1 MVSGFC
7 YFHHNYFEGVVVI
20 FMLESANDEIISV
33 IEEGRKSCFESNVIA
48 RSSWRVNNVW
58 AQRVAAILISQISEN
73 DEELKEYDIPV
84 TYIVTGNNRGSGS
97 SFRLLRQDVAKTLA
111 AQVAVLYSDN
121 PKTRGN
127 YTVYHVFKD
136 GITYISATDSI
147 RIGLNPALSEYYLAL
162 RKKLNFTVYLL
173 QDFLKLRGSYT
184 QTLFKYL
191 KSWESVGEKIVSV
204 KELHLLLNTT
214 PSLKKS
220 FTNFKRNVLDPAE
233 KDINANTGLLYF
245 YEPIKS
251 PSGHK
256 VTDIRFVFINKKPL
270 ISNESIS
277 IIQKSQALTT
287 PIKGTYEIQESI
299 ESQLKKCEETIDSCS
314 TRIDSLK
321 KIKSRALDIKERFKQ
336 GQISEEDFMIL
347 MSHISNDIKQ
357 FVHGV

>member
-1 MVSGFC
+1 MIFVAVS
-7 YFHHNYFEGVVVI
+7 
-20 FMLESANDEIISV
+20 STDEVSV
-33 IEEGRKSCFESNVIA
+33 IKRDRKSCFESNVIA

-58 AQRVAAILISQISEN
+58 AQRVAAILISQISVN
-73 DEELKEYDIPV
+73 DEELREYDIPIS
-84 TYIVTGNNRGSGS
+84 YIVGGNSHGAGS
-97 SFRLLRQDVAKTLA
+97 SYRLLRQDVAKTLA
-111 AQVAVLYSDN
+111 AQVAVLYSND
-121 PKTRGN
+121 PETQGN
-127 YTVYHVFKD
+127 FSVYHIFKD

-147 RIGLNPALSEYYLAL
+147 RIGLNPSLSEYYLEL
-162 RKKLNFTVYLL
+162 GKKLNFTVYSL
-173 QDFLKLRGSYT
+173 QDFLKLKGSYT
-184 QTLFKYL
+184 QTLFRYL
-191 KSWESVGEKIVSV
+191 KSWESIGEKIVSIE
-204 KELHLLLNTT
+204 ELHFMLNTT

-220 FTNFKRNVLDPAE
+220 FTNFKKNVLDPAE

-251 PSGHK
+251 SSGHK